1 MKRQERAA
9 GGAQQAGPPVK
20 SEPVDE
26 VDGSYACLMCG
37 ESVRGCEARQC
48 SSCSVQPW
56 HVRCEG
62 GRELTACPQC
72 ARGGTVVPWSPAG
85 SAGGSRHGAG
95 LVGERVSKYF
105 PPPFDGFFQGTIVRY
120 CPRFNVYEVKYDD
133 GDDEVM
139 PYAECLPLLLLPQT
153 PPSGVAGV
161 AGEASEASAQAGG
174 RASAGSGAV
183 SAKPGGAAGTPVAG
197 TAASGAPPAGPAAAA
212 GSMASEKWVSK
223 GGMACELDTSFN
235 AQKHAE
241 LCRYFLE
248 PVVQDAGPQCVRA
261 CARARACVRALS
273 VIPTRTHVTWA
284 PCVRAILCRGFRHQ
298 HAPQHET
305 PNAVGSLHHEGQP
318 RATNVCVCVC
328 VCVCVRCVR
337 RRLSSG

>member
-56 HVRCEG
+56 HVKCEG

-183 SAKPGGAAGTPVAG
+183 SAKPDGAAGTPVAG

-248 PVVQDAGPQCVRA
+248 PVVQDAGRRESNGESWRA
-261 CARARACVRALS
+261 
-273 VIPTRTHVTWA
+273 
-284 PCVRAILCRGFRHQ
+284 
-298 HAPQHET
+298 
-305 PNAVGSLHHEGQP
+305 
-318 RATNVCVCVC
+318 
-328 VCVCVRCVR
+328 
-337 RRLSSG
+337 